1 MQVCLNVYDFLLP
14 PGMSV
19 KSQEVTSINSKVS
32 FEGFKRYTLMNEKKL
47 NKQIEASIKI

>member
-14 PGMSV
+14 LGMSV